1 MPRTFAIA
9 TGLGAIIASCIAG
22 GGMCTLARMF
32 QALAERKPY
41 LDAGVYGYAR
51 RFWRLSGVPSG
62 PSSLRLHTT
71 RDGEG
76 LIGGRVGDECI

>member
-51 RFWRLSGVPSG
+51 AGFGDYPGFPVG
-62 PSSLRLHTT
+62 LRHFAFTQP
-71 RDGEG
+71 
-76 LIGGRVGDECI
+76 VMAKV